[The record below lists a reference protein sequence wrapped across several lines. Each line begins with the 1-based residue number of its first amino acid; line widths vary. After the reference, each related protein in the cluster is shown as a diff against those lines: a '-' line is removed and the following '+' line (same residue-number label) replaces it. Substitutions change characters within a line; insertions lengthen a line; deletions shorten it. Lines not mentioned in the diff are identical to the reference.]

1 MDSTVVT
8 PRTVI
13 PSVVFLRTR
22 IPAAH
27 PSSPILGEER
37 MGSGVVVDEHR
48 VLTAH
53 YLLLGASEVEVVA
66 ADGRERAV
74 ERTVADHETG
84 LGLLELGGPPLRP
97 AQMDRHE
104 RIAPG
109 LPVFLLTCASAGE
122 RKGATGHVSWIGPFE
137 AFWEYMLDRAI
148 MTTVVN
154 PGLAGAPLFDVDARL
169 IGIVSLGLA
178 AVGRY
183 SLAIP
188 LELYLAHRAELFG
201 AWACAWQ
208 RLPAVITRR
217 VDSRE
222 AAFWARLKYRPYRG
236 VIAISRAIETQ
247 LTDQGLDRAR
257 VHRIPSAVDTQR
269 YRPDPTARARVINT
283 FGLRDDAL
291 IVAVVAQLIA
301 RKGHVVLFAEL
312 PELVRRYPQLA
323 VLCFGRGPLE
333 RQLRAQIAARQLD
346 GHVRLVGFREDLA
359 DLLPGADVLVHPAS
373 REGLGVALLE
383 ALSCAVPV
391 VACAAGGVVDV
402 LRNDVHGLLV
412 PVNDGLELQR
422 ALERLLADS
431 TLRRRLGAA
440 GRMHMQNDF
449 SIAQMIAG
457 HLQVYRHAAV

>member
-1 MDSTVVT
+1 MRVVH
-8 PRTVI
+8 I
-13 PSVVFLRTR
+13 ESGNHLYGG
-22 IPAAH
+22 AAQV
-27 PSSPILGEER
+27 R
-37 MGSGVVVDEHR
+37 
-48 VLTAH
+48 
-53 YLLLGASEVEVVA
+53 YLLEGLSA
-66 ADGRERAV
+66 AQVDSV
-74 ERTVADHETG
+74 
-84 LGLLELGGPPLRP
+84 L
-97 AQMDRHE
+97 
-104 RIAPG
+104 I
-109 LPVFLLTCASAGE
+109 CASGSAIAAAAP
-122 RKGATGHVSWIGPFE
+122 ATEVITLPMGGD
-137 AFWEYMLDRAI
+137 LDI
-148 MTTVVN
+148 
-154 PGLAGAPLFDVDARL
+154 GLAGRLRRTLARL
-169 IGIVSLGLA
+169 RPDLVHVHSRRG
-178 AVGRY
+178 
-183 SLAIP
+183 
-188 LELYLAHRAELFG
+188 AELFG

-333 RQLRAQIAARQLD
+333 RQLRAQIAARRLD

-402 LRNDVHGLLV
+402 LRNDMHGLLV

-431 TLRRRLGAA
+431 TLRRRFGAA